1 MKYCRGPQRSVCVKV
16 WSWSQDIRTVP
27 SRCSQSAAGH
37 ILTVAARNDCLG
49 PERSES
55 EWGVDDVCLVE
66 LRFWGSM
73 GTIVF
78 HLFSIR
84 SSLGSIL
91 NLDIACSTHT
101 FHAQPASASTPFMW
115 HENYAKLS
123 WKLKAF
129 SAVWSEW
136 KRVEEWSLIV
146 VACNKTML
154 RWSYT
159 VWLYDI
165 VWYCMITHDSM
176 SLGSALRATS
186 PTEAA
191 CYNRSTLP
199 HFSSTYH
206 LEHLTRVKFVKVV
219 AIKNRVPFTD
229 GPIESY
235 RYQNWS
241 LYHT

>member
-1 MKYCRGPQRSVCVKV
+1 MQPKCCRSHLDCSCKEWLSWAWKIWKWMRSGWCL
-16 WSWSQDIRTVP
+16 
-27 SRCSQSAAGH
+27 SRGAAF
-37 ILTVAARNDCLG
+37 
-49 PERSES
+49 
-55 EWGVDDVCLVE
+55 
-66 LRFWGSM
+66 LRIHGNHSFF
-73 GTIVF
+73 IF
-78 HLFSIR
+78 FSIR

-159 VWLYDI
+159 VYDCI
-165 VWYCMITHDSM
+165 VTCMITHDSM

-186 PTEAA
+186 LTEAA

-206 LEHLTRVKFVKVV
+206 LEHLTSEVRQGCS
-219 AIKNRVPFTD
+219 N
-229 GPIESY
+229 
-235 RYQNWS
+235 
-241 LYHT
+241 

>member
-1 MKYCRGPQRSVCVKV
+1 MIVLGLKDLKV
-16 WSWSQDIRTVP
+16 NEEWMMFVSWSCV
-27 SRCSQSAAGH
+27 
-37 ILTVAARNDCLG
+37 
-49 PERSES
+49 SEDPW
-55 EWGVDDVCLVE
+55 EP
-66 LRFWGSM
+66 FF
-73 GTIVF
+73 F

-159 VWLYDI
+159 VWLYDNS
-165 VWYCMITHDSM
+165 WFYE
-176 SLGSALRATS
+176 LGIR
-186 PTEAA
+186 P
-191 CYNRSTLP
+191 
-199 HFSSTYH
+199 SSY
-206 LEHLTRVKFVKVV
+206 
-219 AIKNRVPFTD
+219 FTD
-229 GPIESY
+229 
-235 RYQNWS
+235 WS
-241 LYHT
+241 CMLQQINAATFFLHIPFGAFNQSEVRQGCSN